1 MSNTDMSK
9 ISGPPSVSPVKEQHS
24 VGGEPR
30 GQNVNELKR
39 EIMELTTVNAM
50 LERKCDGLVVE
61 NSELRRK
68 VGFLE
73 GKVEEL
79 EVKAHSQG
87 EINDNPLL
95 LEKEKIIKSLEAENL
110 HLREQLLNISRL
122 DTAKYKKKI
131 EELLE

>member
-1 MSNTDMSK
+1 
-9 ISGPPSVSPVKEQHS
+9 
-24 VGGEPR
+24 
-30 GQNVNELKR
+30 
-39 EIMELTTVNAM
+39 MELTTVNAM